1 MRRVMT
7 GVLVMVES
15 LWAGGLSWFHAYDP
29 AIAAA
34 RTQHKLVY
42 VFIDADGCPYCERMR
57 RNVLES
63 PDVVRSLHDYVLLNL
78 KISSPDVRKHF
89 PKASVTPTSYFL
101 DAHGRTLIDFVGYT
115 NEEFF
120 FWRMGDAERIAAAHK
135 TDKK

>member
-1 MRRVMT
+1 MRNVLILFWVMLLPLFA
-7 GVLVMVES
+7 GS
-15 LWAGGLSWFHAYDP
+15 LQWFHAYDP

-34 RTQHKLVY
+34 RTQHKPVY